1 MKILI
6 EPATKY
12 YFNSSAGGIIV
23 YLDGFSTQANYY
35 YTIDE
40 IKSFRKENPSAE
52 IFVTMNRNF
61 FNEDI
66 EDLKNILLQLENI
79 GITAIIFYDLAI
91 LQLKNELNLK
101 LDLVWSQ
108 THMVNN
114 YKTCNYYHKK
124 GVKFAY
130 LSKEIIKEEIKEI
143 AKNSQILTIVEVVG
157 LPTVAYSR
165 RSLITNY
172 YKDLNKEVKTPLV
185 VTEKLT
191 GKEYLLT
198 EDKFGTSFT
207 LNELVNGTSYIKEF
221 YESNVSY
228 IVLKQDNI
236 ESDLYDNLIID
247 TKDYIDKK
255 CSDDAYLEKYKLLG
269 NYTNFFELKTYY
281 QVKKHE

>member
-172 YKDLNKEVKTPLV
+172 YKDLYKEVKTPLV

-247 TKDYIDKK
+247 TKDYIDKE

>member
-6 EPATKY
+6 EPTTKNY
-12 YFNSSAGGIIV
+12 YNPSANGIIV
-23 YLDGFSTQANYY
+23 YLDGFSIQANCY

-40 IKSFRKENPSAE
+40 IKNFKKERPSAE

-66 EDLKNILLQLENI
+66 EDIKNILMQLDSI
-79 GITAIIFYDLAI
+79 GITAVIFYDLAI

-143 AKNSQILTIVEVVG
+143 ANNSKILTIVEVVG

-221 YESNVSY
+221 YDSNVSY

-236 ESDLYDNLIID
+236 EINLYDNLIID
-247 TKDYIDKK
+247 TKNYINKK
-255 CSDDAYLEKYKLLG
+255 CSDDAYLEKYKMLG
-269 NYTNFFELKTYY
+269 NFTNFFELKTYY

>member
-6 EPATKY
+6 EPATKN
-12 YFNSSAGGIIV
+12 YFNSSVSGIIV
-23 YLDGFSTQANYY
+23 YLDGFSTQANCY

-40 IKSFRKENPSAE
+40 IKSFKKENPSVE
-52 IFVTMNRNF
+52 IFVSINRNF

-66 EDLKNILLQLENI
+66 EDLKNILIQLDGI
-79 GITAIIFYDLAI
+79 GITAVIFYDLAI
-91 LQLKNELNLK
+91 LQLKKELNLK

-124 GVKFAY
+124 GIKFAY
-130 LSKEIIKEEIKEI
+130 LSKEITKEEIKEI
-143 AKNSQILTIVEVVG
+143 AENSEILTIVEVVG

-172 YKDLNKEVKTPLV
+172 YKDLDKDGKPCLS

-191 GKEYLLT
+191 NKEYLLT
-198 EDKFGTSFT
+198 EDKFGTNFT

-228 IVLKQDNI
+228 IVLKQDNLD
-236 ESDLYDNLIID
+236 SDLYDTLVVD
-247 TKDYIDKK
+247 TKDYINKNCKDE
-255 CSDDAYLEKYKLLG
+255 SYLEKYKKLG
-269 NYTNFFELKTYY
+269 NFTNFFELKTYY